1 MKEQREFLPVYKC
14 KADLMSVIR
23 ENQIVVVV
31 GETGSGENHAN
42 DAVHARGRVH
52 HVWYGWVHLAEASS
66 FDVCSEESFRG
77 IRVRTRSRSWVRDS
91 FEDCTSSDTIIKY
104 MTDGV
109 LLRETLRD
117 SDLDEYSAI
126 IMDEA
131 TREVCT
137 RMYFS
142 VFLKKVVARRR
153 DFKLIV
159 TSATLKRIEIFGFFG
174 NVPVFNIPGRTFP
187 VEIMY
192 SKTPVEDYVKA
203 L

>member
-1 MKEQREFLPVYKC
+1 
-14 KADLMSVIR
+14 
-23 ENQIVVVV
+23 
-31 GETGSGENHAN
+31 
-42 DAVHARGRVH
+42 
-52 HVWYGWVHLAEASS
+52 
-66 FDVCSEESFRG
+66 
-77 IRVRTRSRSWVRDS
+77 
-91 FEDCTSSDTIIKY
+91 

-131 TREVCT
+131 HERSLHTDVL
-137 RMYFS
+137 FGI
-142 VFLKKVVARRR
+142 LKKVVARRR

-159 TSATLKRIEIFGFFG
+159 TSATLNASRFSDFFG

-192 SKTPVEDYVKA
+192 SKTPVEDYVEGAVKQA
-203 L
+203 LAIHMSYPPGDILLFMTGQEEIETACYALEERIAELEADAEGQTKIPPLAVLPIY